1 MPVYVSASGAPRKRN
16 VEEENG
22 KKMPRLPWLAG
33 YVHVI
38 GMVVHLQHAKATSD
52 KWFSILSG
60 DSTNKM
66 RLVIRIAIVI
76 NLVWVH
82 QHAHWDG
89 TQKFRS
95 PHFASYK
102 TMIGLSFGTPQ
113 HTPSRCQPRICPN
126 FGDMAAYEWYFST
139 FITKYAKNHNF
150 EMP

>member
-1 MPVYVSASGAPRKRN
+1 MLSWP
-16 VEEENG
+16 ENG
-22 KKMPRLPWLAG
+22 WHRSSFALLCGGEGGEVDATPRLLPNGCGGAGLIEKRQLAR
-33 YVHVI
+33 I
-38 GMVVHLQHAKATSD
+38 GVRAC
-52 KWFSILSG
+52 
-60 DSTNKM
+60 
-66 RLVIRIAIVI
+66 
-76 NLVWVH
+76 
-82 QHAHWDG
+82 AHWDR